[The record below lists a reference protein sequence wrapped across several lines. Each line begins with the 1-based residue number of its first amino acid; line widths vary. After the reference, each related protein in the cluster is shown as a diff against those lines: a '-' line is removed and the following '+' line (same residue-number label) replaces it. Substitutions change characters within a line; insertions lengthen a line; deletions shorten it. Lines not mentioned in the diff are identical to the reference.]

1 MRLRRFFAMGLWVLV
16 VVLPG
21 YAACATKYPP
31 LSAYLMPRDAE
42 ISLARSAAPPGVAV
56 HATVKV
62 LTESGYQTVVE
73 GTNDF
78 ICVVERG
85 FSGPTFTPV
94 NFRDFVYDAT
104 LRAPICFNPVAAR
117 TVYVYQELR
126 TSLAMQ
132 GKTPD
137 EITTAVAAAYATGKL
152 PKMETVGFAYMLSAD
167 MYLGARFGH
176 YHPHIMVYAPYYT
189 NDMLGGNSPDSM
201 QMMISDDA
209 GTPFSVVVIPV
220 SESLA
225 NHAAVTT
232 H

>member
-1 MRLRRFFAMGLWVLV
+1 
-16 VVLPG
+16 
-21 YAACATKYPP
+21 
-31 LSAYLMPRDAE
+31 
-42 ISLARSAAPPGVAV
+42 
-56 HATVKV
+56 
-62 LTESGYQTVVE
+62 
-73 GTNDF
+73 
-78 ICVVERG
+78 
-85 FSGPTFTPV
+85 
-94 NFRDFVYDAT
+94 
-104 LRAPICFNPVAAR
+104 
-117 TVYVYQELR
+117 
-126 TSLAMQ
+126 
-132 GKTPD
+132 
-137 EITTAVAAAYATGKL
+137 
-152 PKMETVGFAYMLSAD
+152 MLSAD